1 MQKSITETTENVN
14 TFNAYSCSYITFPDT
29 PEPFIFLPPPR
40 ATVPDARLRRLARHL
55 HQLGE
60 RSVYE
65 ILREIIGGRDPVLRL
80 EVYAECDP
88 DFFEAIG
95 ADKLPDTLRGLS

>member
-1 MQKSITETTENVN
+1 MQTSIAQTEDHVN
-14 TFNAYSCSYITFPDT
+14 SETCFSSSYIIIPNA
-29 PEPFIFLPPPR
+29 PEPFFYIPPPR

-65 ILREIIGGRDPVLRL
+65 LMREIIAGRDPVLRL
-80 EVYAECDP
+80 EVYAQLDA
-88 DFFEAIG
+88 DIVEALG
-95 ADKLPDTLRGLS
+95 ADRFPELRALS